1 MKAPIE
7 KEQELAR
14 LREICNNREFEFK
27 LVYGLD
33 LRIRVDLEWSSAK
46 NAWEFYIFVN
56 SNTECITTET
66 SYEDAYGYII
76 DTVRIARTI
85 CTQTLRMREL
95 VETMSS
101 YLSDNDL
108 LEDYKED
115 RDIEFSLEEEKYL
128 FPEEA

>member
-1 MKAPIE
+1 MKAPME

-46 NAWEFYIFVN
+46 NAWAFYIFVN

-66 SYEDAYGYII
+66 SYEDAYGYIL

-115 RDIEFSLEEEKYL
+115 RYIEFSPEEEKYL

>member
-1 MKAPIE
+1 MKAPME

-85 CTQTLRMREL
+85 CGQTLRMREL

-115 RDIEFSLEEEKYL
+115 RDIEFSPEEEKYL